1 MTTQNKQQEMI
12 QFGAFKKE
20 LQGLLDKVL
29 DEAKKIQ
36 ITAADPVSLDQTWI
50 LNKFEA
56 QMTQKE
62 YTLEPKAFQVARGL
76 GNLQKLPRELR
87 DKIYSHAIANG
98 TTAIA
103 RASKQT
109 KAEVSKL
116 IFKTGIYRLSLGFN
130 EDDLNPRLSR
140 TLAKKIQNVKIRVN
154 SRAPFIR
161 GLAPHMPK
169 LHKFDGP
176 FVQRRECAVMI
187 ECDPFAG
194 NLEAWQVVPALTDF
208 VGFERV
214 VLELDLDWYGDA
226 WPDTVEEFEN
236 DRIKARIN
244 GALSYQKE
252 KLEPSLGDAR
262 VCLDEGR
269 YRLVFHPRK

>member
-1 MTTQNKQQEMI
+1 MI
-12 QFGAFKKE
+12 KFGVFKKE

-50 LNKFEA
+50 LNKLKD
-56 QMTQKE
+56 QMAQKE
-62 YTLEPKAFQVARGL
+62 YVLEPKAFQVARGL
-76 GNLQKLPRELR
+76 GTLQKLPRELR
-87 DKIYSHAIANG
+87 DQIYSHAIANG

-116 IFKTGIYRLSLGFN
+116 IFESGIYRVSLGFN

-154 SRAPFIR
+154 SRGPFIR
-161 GLAPHMPK
+161 GLAPHMQK
-169 LHKFDGP
+169 VHKFDGP
-176 FVQRRECAVMI
+176 FVRRRECIVMI

-194 NLEAWQVVPALTDF
+194 NLEAWQVLPALTDF

-236 DRIKARIN
+236 ERIKELIN
-244 GALSYQKE
+244 GTFSFQKE

-262 VCLDEGR
+262 VCLDEQR
-269 YRLVFHPRK
+269 YRLIFHPRK

>member
-1 MTTQNKQQEMI
+1 MTTQNKQKMI
-12 QFGAFKKE
+12 KFGAFKKE
-20 LQGLLDKVL
+20 LQGLLGKVL
-29 DEAKKIQ
+29 DEARSIQ
-36 ITAADPVSLDQTWI
+36 TKAADPVYLDQTWI
-50 LNKFEA
+50 LNKLKDQMA
-56 QMTQKE
+56 QEE
-62 YTLEPKAFQVARGL
+62 YVLEPKALQVARGL

-87 DKIYSHAIANG
+87 DQIYGYAIANG
-98 TTAIA
+98 TTVIA

-109 KAEVSKL
+109 KAEVSKV
-116 IFKTGIYRLSLGFN
+116 IFDAGIYRLSLGFN

-140 TLAKKIQNVKIRVN
+140 TLAKKIQNLKIRVN
-154 SRAPFIR
+154 SRGPWIR

-176 FVQRRECAVMI
+176 AVRRRECIVMI

-194 NLEAWQVVPALTDF
+194 NLEAWQIIGALTDL

-214 VLELDLDWYGDA
+214 VLELDLDWYGEA
-226 WPDTVEEFEN
+226 WPDTVEDFEN

-244 GALSYQKE
+244 SALSFQME

-262 VCLDEGR
+262 VCLDEQR
-269 YRLVFHPRK
+269 YRLIFHPRK